1 MLRRRKSLCTVGA
14 LAVLVMPALS
24 GCAGGQAGS
33 VRAQAGV
40 VGELFQQLKQEDDEA
55 ETREIAELRTAEN
68 EQREA
73 ESQREVEW
81 R

>member
-1 MLRRRKSLCTVGA
+1 VAA
-14 LAVLVMPALS
+14 LAVLVVPALS
-24 GCAGGQAGS
+24 GCAGAGPAGS

-40 VGELFQQLKQEDDEA
+40 VGEVFEQLKTEDDEA
-55 ETREIAELRTAEN
+55 ETREIVERRAAAI

-73 ESQREVEW
+73 ESEREVEW